1 MEGDR
6 VEIAKF
12 KKWGCT
18 PKKTSEEGR
27 KRARERGK
35 GVKKMAP

>member
-6 VEIAKF
+6 VEIEKL

-18 PKKTSEEGR
+18 PKKQVKKEE
-27 KRARERGK
+27 REPEREGN